1 MLAAIWARRELRGGV
16 RGLRLAL
23 ACLALGVATI
33 ATVGGLRTGI
43 ERGLAEDARSLL
55 GGDLDIQGAAQP
67 LPGTLTN
74 WLTARGA
81 RVTQVARL
89 RSMLSVGAPGAGD
102 RLLVDLKVVDGAWPL
117 VGAADIAPAQS
128 VADALA
134 PHDGVPGLVADPL
147 VLARLHLAP
156 GDQVTL
162 GRQVFQLRGA
172 LEQEP
177 DRITGGFTIGP
188 RVLISAEALPA
199 TGLIQPGSLVS
210 WDARAAWP
218 GPVNAPAQRDALRAA
233 FPDTGWRIRLA
244 DEGAPGVD
252 RFVAQA
258 SLFLTLVGL
267 GALLVGGVGVGMGTR
282 AWLEGRAETI
292 AVLRCLGAPTRL
304 IFTTFLLELLAI
316 AGLGVAIGVVVG
328 AALPAAALWVF
339 ADVLPAPARIGLYP
353 APLAL
358 AAFYGFAVTLVFALA
373 PLGAASRISGAALFR
388 TAALPARI
396 RPGGRMALAIGA
408 LLALVVAVTLAAA
421 PDRRFALWFCLAAAG
436 AFLALR
442 LAGGALVA
450 ASRMLPRFS
459 RPWARLGV
467 GALHA
472 PGSPAALVLVARG
485 LGLAILTTLGGVQ
498 ANIGNQIAEQI
509 PATAPSFYFLDVQPD
524 QAAGFARALSGSAS
538 VAQLPS
544 MRARIVAVDGVPAE
558 QVHASPDSRWALE
571 GDRGLTWSAIPP
583 EGTHLVAGAWWPADY
598 AGKPL
603 VSLDAGLAHGWG
615 TGIGGILRVNVD
627 GRDIDLTIANL
638 RDVAWRTLSMNFA
651 MVASPG
657 LLQSAPQ
664 TRIFTARLS
673 PAQAVPVL
681 AVLGRDFPNVTPIDV
696 GQVLD
701 QLATML
707 GRISAGLAGVGSL
720 ALLSGALV
728 MAGAVAATQARRVR
742 DAVILKV
749 LGATRA
755 QIRAAW
761 MVEFAAIGLAAGV
774 LAALFGAAAGWAVMR
789 FVLQSDW
796 HLPVVQ
802 FALIIAGA
810 LAATLVLGLVGSQSA
825 LSERPAA
832 RLRNP

>member
-1 MLAAIWARRELRGGV
+1 M
-16 RGLRLAL
+16 
-23 ACLALGVATI
+23 
-33 ATVGGLRTGI
+33 
-43 ERGLAEDARSLL
+43 
-55 GGDLDIQGAAQP
+55 Q
-67 LPGTLTN
+67 
-74 WLTARGA
+74 
-81 RVTQVARL
+81 
-89 RSMLSVGAPGAGD
+89 
-102 RLLVDLKVVDGAWPL
+102 
-117 VGAADIAPAQS
+117 
-128 VADALA
+128 
-134 PHDGVPGLVADPL
+134 
-147 VLARLHLAP
+147 
-156 GDQVTL
+156 
-162 GRQVFQLRGA
+162 
-172 LEQEP
+172 
-177 DRITGGFTIGP
+177 
-188 RVLISAEALPA
+188 
-199 TGLIQPGSLVS
+199 
-210 WDARAAWP
+210 
-218 GPVNAPAQRDALRAA
+218 
-233 FPDTGWRIRLA
+233 
-244 DEGAPGVD
+244 
-252 RFVAQA
+252 
-258 SLFLTLVGL
+258 
-267 GALLVGGVGVGMGTR
+267 
-282 AWLEGRAETI
+282 
-292 AVLRCLGAPTRL
+292 
-304 IFTTFLLELLAI
+304 
-316 AGLGVAIGVVVG
+316 
-328 AALPAAALWVF
+328 
-339 ADVLPAPARIGLYP
+339 
-353 APLAL
+353 
-358 AAFYGFAVTLVFALA
+358 
-373 PLGAASRISGAALFR
+373 
-388 TAALPARI
+388 
-396 RPGGRMALAIGA
+396 
-408 LLALVVAVTLAAA
+408 
-421 PDRRFALWFCLAAAG
+421 
-436 AFLALR
+436 
-442 LAGGALVA
+442 
-450 ASRMLPRFS
+450 
-459 RPWARLGV
+459 
-467 GALHA
+467 
-472 PGSPAALVLVARG
+472 
-485 LGLAILTTLGGVQ
+485 
-498 ANIGNQIAEQI
+498 
-509 PATAPSFYFLDVQPD
+509 
-524 QAAGFARALSGSAS
+524 
-538 VAQLPS
+538 
-544 MRARIVAVDGVPAE
+544 ARIVAG
-558 QVHASPDSRWALE
+558 RWK
-571 GDRGLTWSAIPP
+571 AIPP

-707 GRISAGLAGVGSL
+707 GRISAGLAGVGRL